1 MEECDEQFCLAGT
14 KSMCGGALAR
24 IAQESVWTGGLDL
37 YPLGPWGCLQRHWR
51 DGQPQILLEV
61 PLRWGEVH
69 PRGWRLLCGRGEVKY
84 VADKEKNVTA
94 LLFFPPMVCGE
105 GRGWLGPVAV
115 IEEG

>member
-1 MEECDEQFCLAGT
+1 MSSSAW
-14 KSMCGGALAR
+14 
-24 IAQESVWTGGLDL
+24 QERRACVGEPWQGSHRRVWTEGLDL
-37 YPLGPWGCLQRHWR
+37 YPPGLGGCLQRHWR
-51 DGQPQILLEV
+51 EGQPQILLEV

-69 PRGWRLLCGRGEVKY
+69 PRGRRLLCGRGEVKY

-94 LLFFPPMVCGE
+94 LLFFPPMVCRE